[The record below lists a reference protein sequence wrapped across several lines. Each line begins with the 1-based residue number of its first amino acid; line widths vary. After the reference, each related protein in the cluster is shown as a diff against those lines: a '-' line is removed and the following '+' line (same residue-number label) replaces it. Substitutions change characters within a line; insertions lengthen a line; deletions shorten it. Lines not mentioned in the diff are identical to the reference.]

1 MPIWAKMNL
10 LRLSNIEVYYN
21 EVIEAVRGVSLDV
34 AEGRIVVILGGNG
47 AGKSTI
53 LKAIS
58 RVLDDDQ
65 PEKGT
70 IDFLGKRIDRLNPKE
85 VVRLGILHV
94 PEGRQVFGDLTVKE
108 NLLIGAFNE
117 WKRQTRNTNL
127 GRVYTYF
134 PILQQ
139 RSSQRANTLSGG
151 EQQILSIGR
160 ALMAK
165 PKLLMLDEPS
175 LGLAPIYVKEIFKII
190 ETIHQ
195 DGTTVLL
202 VEQNARKALS
212 LAHYGYVLE
221 NGRIVLSGPGDM
233 LAQNEDIKEFYLGMK
248 SKSSVK
254 GYQRYKRKKKWR

>member
-1 MPIWAKMNL
+1 MLKLN
-10 LRLSNIEVYYN
+10 NIEVYYN
-21 EVIEAVRGVSLDV
+21 GVIEAVRGISLEV
-34 AEGRIVVILGGNG
+34 KEGMIVVILGANG
-47 AGKSTI
+47 AGKTTI

-58 RVLDDDQ
+58 RVLEDDQ
-65 PEKGT
+65 PEKGR
-70 IDFLGKRIDRLNPKE
+70 IEFLGQRIDRLNPME

-94 PEGRQVFGDLTVKE
+94 PEGRQVFGELTVKE
-108 NLLIGAFNE
+108 NLIIGAFND
-117 WKRQTRNTNL
+117 WNRQAIRVNL
-127 GRVYTYF
+127 EKIYNYF
-134 PILQQ
+134 PILKE
-139 RSSQRANTLSGG
+139 RGSQRANTLSGG
-151 EQQILSIGR
+151 EQQMVSIGR

-175 LGLAPIYVKEIFKII
+175 LGLAPLYVREIFKII
-190 ETIHQ
+190 ESINR

-233 LAQNEDIKEFYLGMK
+233 LAQNEDVKEFYLGMK

-254 GYQRYKRKKKWR
+254 GYRRYKRKKKWR